1 MSDEQFLVILI
12 MHVLTILAIA
22 INHQDARPQ
31 VISIDKDSGDV
42 TFTVRK
48 PQ

>member
-12 MHVLTILAIA
+12 MHVLSILAVIKY
-22 INHQDARPQ
+22 QGARPQ